1 MENIVKL
8 PQMSFGES
16 VKTVLSKLTDFKGR
30 ARRSELW
37 WFWLL
42 YAIVSIILSFLL
54 SESYIIK
61 SIVSILLLLSIWSV
75 TVRRLHDRGHGGWW
89 VAASIIINLLYS
101 FYLSGAG
108 YIEALST
115 INPDPEIAVKLMSDP
130 VIITS
135 MLLLFVI
142 NISIFVF
149 CVMDSKPEENKYG
162 PSPKYIVNYD
172 DIQNEQINGTIYHN

>member
-1 MENIVKL
+1 MEDIVRL
-8 PQMSFGES
+8 PQMSFEQS

-42 YAIVSIILSFLL
+42 YAVVSILINLLLSGTQIISSIVSIIL
-54 SESYIIK
+54 
-61 SIVSILLLLSIWSV
+61 LLSIFSV
-75 TVRRLHDRGHGGWW
+75 TVRRLHDRGHSGWW
-89 VAASIIINLLYS
+89 VAASIIINIVYNIYMS
-101 FYLSGAG
+101 TSGYL
-108 YIEALST
+108 EALST
-115 INPDPEIAVKLMSDP
+115 INPDPDIAVKLMSDP

-135 MLLLFVI
+135 ILLLFVI

-162 PSPKYIVNYD
+162 QSPKYITNYEKVN
-172 DIQNEQINGTIYHN
+172 NAL

>member
-54 SESYIIK
+54 SGLYVIK

-115 INPDPEIAVKLMSDP
+115 INPDPNMAIKMMSDP
-130 VIITS
+130 IVSISI
-135 MLLLFVI
+135 LLMFII
-142 NISIFVF
+142 NICIFIF
-149 CVMDSKPEENKYG
+149 CVMDSSIEENKYG
-162 PSPKYIVNYD
+162 PSPKYIIDYGD
-172 DIQNEQINGTIYHN
+172 KTEINQQME

>member
-1 MENIVKL
+1 MEDIVKL

-42 YAIVSIILSFLL
+42 YAIVSILVNTLL
-54 SESYIIK
+54 SGIQ
-61 SIVSILLLLSIWSV
+61 IVGQIVALILMLSTFSV

-89 VAASIIINLLYS
+89 VAASIIIS
-101 FYLSGAG
+101 IFYNIYMSATG

-115 INPDPEIAVKLMSDP
+115 INPDPQLAIKVMSDP
-130 VIITS
+130 FVITS
-135 MLLLFVI
+135 ILLLCVL
-142 NISIFVF
+142 NICILVF
-149 CVMDSKPEENKYG
+149 CLMDSMPEANKYG
-162 PSPKYIVNYD
+162 ASPKYVKNTDENSSEI
-172 DIQNEQINGTIYHN
+172 

>member
-1 MENIVKL
+1 MEDIVRL
-8 PQMSFGES
+8 PQMSFEQS

-54 SESYIIK
+54 SGSYIIK

>member
-42 YAIVSIILSFLL
+42 YAIISIILSFLL
-54 SESYIIK
+54 SGSYIIK

-115 INPDPEIAVKLMSDP
+115 INPDPNMAIKMMSDP
-130 VIITS
+130 IVSIS
-135 MLLLFVI
+135 MLLMFII
-142 NISIFVF
+142 NICIFIF
-149 CVMDSKPEENKYG
+149 CVMDSSLEENKYG
-162 PSPKYIVNYD
+162 PSPKYIIDYGD
-172 DIQNEQINGTIYHN
+172 KPEIKQQME

>member
-54 SESYIIK
+54 SGSYIIK

-89 VAASIIINLLYS
+89 VAASIIINFLYS

-115 INPDPEIAVKLMSDP
+115 INPDPNMAIKMMSDP
-130 VIITS
+130 IVSIS
-135 MLLLFVI
+135 MLLMFII
-142 NISIFVF
+142 NICIFIF
-149 CVMDSKPEENKYG
+149 CVMDSSLEENKYG
-162 PSPKYIVNYD
+162 PSPKYIIDYGD
-172 DIQNEQINGTIYHN
+172 KPEIKQQME

>member
-1 MENIVKL
+1 MEDIVRL
-8 PQMSFGES
+8 PQMSFEQS

-42 YAIVSIILSFLL
+42 YAVVSILINLLLSGTQIISSIVSIIL
-54 SESYIIK
+54 
-61 SIVSILLLLSIWSV
+61 LLSICSV
-75 TVRRLHDRGHGGWW
+75 TVRRLHDRGHSGLW
-89 VAASIIINLLYS
+89 VAASIIINIVYNIYMS
-101 FYLSGAG
+101 TSGYL
-108 YIEALST
+108 EALST
-115 INPDPEIAVKLMSDP
+115 INPDPDIAVKLMSDP

-135 MLLLFVI
+135 ILLLFVI

-162 PSPKYIVNYD
+162 PSPKYIVNYG
-172 DIQNEQINGTIYHN
+172 DIQNE